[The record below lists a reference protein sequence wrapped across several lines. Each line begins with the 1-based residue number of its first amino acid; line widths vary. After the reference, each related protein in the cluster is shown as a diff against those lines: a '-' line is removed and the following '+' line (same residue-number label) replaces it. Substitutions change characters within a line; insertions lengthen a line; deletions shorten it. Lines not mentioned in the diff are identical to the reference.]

1 MLTVSFGLFH
11 GVILLPVILSLFG
24 PSENLDWE
32 SNSTPNIIVEQKT
45 REHLKKNVNIEKE
58 KIEDNSRFTSQ
69 GI

>member
-32 SNSTPNIIVEQKT
+32 SDSTPNIQVEQKT
-45 REHLKKNVNIEKE
+45 REHLKKNVSIGKD
-58 KIEDNSRFTSQ
+58 KIEDISSK